1 VRKTST
7 AAPYI
12 AVFGY
17 TNNNPITAAIAIGEF
32 NGITP
37 ASASAPSHFL
47 LFVGCCVISFRDAQT
62 ERSPPSSMS
71 AHTAVRWS

>member
-1 VRKTST
+1 VRKIST

-32 NGITP
+32 NGVTP
-37 ASASAPSHFL
+37 ASASTPSLL
-47 LFVGCCVISFRDAQT
+47 LFVRGVISFRDAQM

-71 AHTAVRWS
+71 AHTVVRWS